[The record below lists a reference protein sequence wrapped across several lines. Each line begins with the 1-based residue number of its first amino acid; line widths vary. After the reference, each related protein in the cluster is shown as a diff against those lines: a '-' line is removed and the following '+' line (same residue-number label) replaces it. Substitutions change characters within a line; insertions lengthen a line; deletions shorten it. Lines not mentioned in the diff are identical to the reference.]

1 MIEASDIDL
10 VLLDIQMD
18 NMDGFAVLEEIRK
31 NYSANEM
38 PVIMVTANSE
48 SEHVVRAFES
58 GANDYIH
65 KPIDPAVTMAR
76 IDMQIQFMESRKA
89 LKKSEERYSLVAQG
103 TNDGLWDWDIATDE
117 VFYSTRWLTMLEVG
131 EKENTRTPD
140 VWLSRIHA
148 EDRDRVIAELENH
161 KAGLTPHFETEMRMR
176 HQNGSFRWTLCRGL
190 AVRNKQNQAVRM
202 AGSLTDITEGKVA
215 DALTGLP
222 NRVLFGERLNRCF
235 ERSAR
240 DNSFKFSLFYLD
252 LDNFKLVN
260 DSLGHDAGDRLLV
273 SIARRLE
280 SSLRKSDSFLCRL
293 GGDEFAILIEGIESN
308 DEPVEVAKRIISGTS
323 APISLGG
330 GREVFA
336 SVSVGISN
344 STDNHTDS
352 KEMLQAAD
360 TAMYRAKAQG
370 KSCYRV
376 FDPVMKEES
385 TNRLDIENELRHAVE
400 RKDLFVHYQP
410 IVDLRTTRVVG
421 FEALVRWSH
430 ERIGMISPAKFIPI
444 AEETGLI
451 AEISQQVLLESCR
464 QMAEWKA
471 ADPRFEPLQVSVNLS
486 NRQLCNNDVVKE
498 VIDVLKLTGLKPGD
512 LRLEVTES
520 TIMKNPEQGAKT
532 LSMLREQGVKVAI
545 DDFGTGYSSLAYI
558 HELSPDVVKI
568 DRSFINQITMSADKE
583 TIVTAI
589 IALADGLSLDVVA
602 EGVETEVQR
611 ALLASMGCGYA
622 QGFMFSRPLAA
633 DQVLD
638 FVTDNFTGLDADTV
652 ATK

>member
-1 MIEASDIDL
+1 MEALRLALLKVRQIQFFKTSFLNHPMSSANSNSNDIQLANSFAPVVVCAKPRALVVDDEKTNRAVLSYLLQKQGYETLESASGEDALIMIEASDIDL

-235 ERSAR
+235 ERRRTRYHRAR
-240 DNSFKFSLFYLD
+240 
-252 LDNFKLVN
+252 
-260 DSLGHDAGDRLLV
+260 
-273 SIARRLE
+273 
-280 SSLRKSDSFLCRL
+280 
-293 GGDEFAILIEGIESN
+293 
-308 DEPVEVAKRIISGTS
+308 
-323 APISLGG
+323 
-330 GREVFA
+330 
-336 SVSVGISN
+336 
-344 STDNHTDS
+344 
-352 KEMLQAAD
+352 
-360 TAMYRAKAQG
+360 
-370 KSCYRV
+370 
-376 FDPVMKEES
+376 
-385 TNRLDIENELRHAVE
+385 
-400 RKDLFVHYQP
+400 
-410 IVDLRTTRVVG
+410 
-421 FEALVRWSH
+421 
-430 ERIGMISPAKFIPI
+430 
-444 AEETGLI
+444 
-451 AEISQQVLLESCR
+451 
-464 QMAEWKA
+464 
-471 ADPRFEPLQVSVNLS
+471 
-486 NRQLCNNDVVKE
+486 
-498 VIDVLKLTGLKPGD
+498 
-512 LRLEVTES
+512 
-520 TIMKNPEQGAKT
+520 
-532 LSMLREQGVKVAI
+532 
-545 DDFGTGYSSLAYI
+545 
-558 HELSPDVVKI
+558 
-568 DRSFINQITMSADKE
+568 
-583 TIVTAI
+583 
-589 IALADGLSLDVVA
+589 
-602 EGVETEVQR
+602 
-611 ALLASMGCGYA
+611 
-622 QGFMFSRPLAA
+622 
-633 DQVLD
+633 
-638 FVTDNFTGLDADTV
+638 
-652 ATK
+652 